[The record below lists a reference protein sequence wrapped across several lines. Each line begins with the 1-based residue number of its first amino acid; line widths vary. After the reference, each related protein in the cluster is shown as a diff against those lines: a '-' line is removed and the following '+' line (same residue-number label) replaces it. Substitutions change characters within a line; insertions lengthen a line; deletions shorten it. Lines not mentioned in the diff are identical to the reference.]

1 MASSSLG
8 LRLKHIRESMG
19 MKLTDAADKLG
30 FSSYQILSN
39 IEEGKREVKASE
51 LVKFSSV
58 YYCSIDKLLGYEK
71 PTEDAAFVWRN
82 PPKERR
88 AEIEKDILSRCERY
102 RLLES
107 LLKLKPMDR
116 FINVTIDDIN
126 TNYKV
131 QKLASEVSGLLKLGR
146 RPAFTL
152 QKVLEQDYGIKVLY
166 YALSEGSSVSTI
178 NHYLGNVVVINRNE
192 APWRQNFDL
201 AHELFHLITWDAVV
215 SGQNHISEGY
225 SEDVERKADAFAS
238 ALLLPGDEVSKE
250 IMARA
255 ETSKHIT
262 YSDMVDIA
270 IEFGVSTQAL
280 VYRLFYLNFI
290 RSFEQADAIAKDFD
304 LLQLSNKKRA
314 GAWEERESERFI
326 SLSIRCL
333 MKGLISRGKF
343 AEFMEIDDRNDIDDY
358 ITSRGFIE
366 EEGNSIEIMAS

>member
-1 MASSSLG
+1 MSSSSLA
-8 LRLKHIRESMG
+8 LRLKQIRESLG

-51 LVKFSSV
+51 LLKFSSV

-71 PTEDAAFVWRN
+71 PLADVAFVWRN

-107 LLKLKPMDR
+107 LLNLKPMDR

-178 NHYLGNVVVINRNE
+178 NHYLGNVVVINNNE

-215 SGQNHISEGY
+215 LGQNHINEGY
-225 SEDVERKADAFAS
+225 SEDIEKKADAFAS

-290 RSFEQADAIAKDFD
+290 RSFVQADAIAKDFD
-304 LLQLSNKKRA
+304 LLQISNKKRI
-314 GAWEERESERFI
+314 GEWKERESEQFT

-333 MKGLISRGKF
+333 RKGLISRGKF
-343 AEFMEIDDRNDIDDY
+343 AEFMEINDRSDIDDY